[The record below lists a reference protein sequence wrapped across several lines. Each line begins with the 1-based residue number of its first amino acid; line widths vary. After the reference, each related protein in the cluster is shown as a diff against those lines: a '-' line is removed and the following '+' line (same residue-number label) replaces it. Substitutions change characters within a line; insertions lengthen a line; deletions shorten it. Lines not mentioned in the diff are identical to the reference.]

1 MMGTMGSVIGWDVG
15 GAHLK
20 AARAEGGVVVN
31 VVQLPSPLWLGLD
44 RLTEALEAALGQLGP
59 AERHVV
65 TMTAELAD
73 VFPDRATGVARI
85 AAVMAERLKH
95 VAVYAGRAGLIDPS
109 VATENAEDIASANW
123 HASAGLA
130 AQFVPDGL
138 FADIGS
144 TTTDLVPIRG
154 GRVATAGYSDAVR
167 LACGEL
173 VYTGLTRTA
182 LMAVADRAPVDGA
195 WVGVAAEYFATMA
208 DVYRVLGVLDET
220 ADQMATADGREKT
233 VEASRARL
241 ARMVGRDAGGLGPEG
256 WRGVAAWFAEA
267 QMRRI
272 MDGAALV
279 LSRAHLPDAAPLVTA
294 GAGVRLAE
302 RLAERL
308 GRPCV
313 AFATLIQ
320 ATLRDEGL
328 RDAAATCAPAVAM
341 ALIHDSMKGRS
352 LGTPS

>member
-1 MMGTMGSVIGWDVG
+1 MGSVIGWDVG

-20 AARAEGGVVVN
+20 AARADDGVIVD

-44 RLTEALEAALGQLGP
+44 RLTEALEMTLDRLGAAD
-59 AERHVV
+59 RHVV

-73 VFPDRATGVARI
+73 VFADRAMGVGRI
-85 AAVMAERLKH
+85 AAVMTERLGD
-95 VAVYAGRAGLIDPS
+95 VAVYAGRAGLVEPGEAADH
-109 VATENAEDIASANW
+109 AEDVASANW

-130 AQFVPDGL
+130 ARFLPDGL
-138 FADIGS
+138 FVDIGS
-144 TTTDLVPIRG
+144 TTTDLVPIRDW
-154 GRVATAGYSDAVR
+154 RVAAVGYSDAER

-182 LMAVADRAPVDGA
+182 LMAVAERVPVDGA
-195 WVGVAAEYFATMA
+195 WVSVAAEYFATMA
-208 DVYRVLGVLDET
+208 DVYRVLGVLDEA

-233 VEASRARL
+233 AKASRARL
-241 ARMVGRDAGGLGPEG
+241 ARMVGRDASGLDPAG
-256 WRGVAAWFAEA
+256 WSEVAAWFAEA

-279 LSRAHLPDAAPLVTA
+279 LSRAGLSVGAPVVAA
-294 GAGVRLAE
+294 GAGARLAE
-302 RLAERL
+302 RLAARI

-313 AFATLIQ
+313 GFAALIE
-320 ATLRDEGL
+320 ATLRDASL

-341 ALIHDSMKGRS
+341 AL
-352 LGTPS
+352 LGQVS

>member
-1 MMGTMGSVIGWDVG
+1 MMGTMGSAIGWDVG

-20 AARAEGGVVVN
+20 AARAEGGVVVD

-44 RLTEALEAALGQLGP
+44 RLTEALEAALGRLGP

-85 AAVMAERLKH
+85 AAVMAERLRH
-95 VAVYAGRAGLIDPS
+95 VAVYAGRAGLIEPG
-109 VATENAEDIASANW
+109 AAAEHAEDVASANW

-130 AQFVPDGL
+130 ARFVPDGL
-138 FADIGS
+138 FVDIGS
-144 TTTDLVPIRG
+144 TTTDIVPIRD
-154 GRVATAGYSDAVR
+154 GRVVAAGYSDAER
-167 LACGEL
+167 LATEEL

-182 LMAVADRAPVDGA
+182 LMAVADRVPVDGA

-208 DVYRVLGVLDET
+208 DVYRVLGELDET

-241 ARMVGRDAGGLGPEG
+241 ARMVGRDARGLDPAG

-279 LSRAHLPDAAPLVTA
+279 LSRACLPDGAPVVAT
-294 GAGVRLAE
+294 GAGVRLVE

-320 ATLRDEGL
+320 ATLRDESL
-328 RDAAATCAPAVAM
+328 RDATATCAPAVAM
-341 ALIHDSMKGRS
+341 ALIYDSEKGR
-352 LGTPS
+352 

>member
-1 MMGTMGSVIGWDVG
+1 MVD
-15 GAHLK
+15 
-20 AARAEGGVVVN
+20 

-44 RLTEALEAALGQLGP
+44 RLTEALEAALGRLGP

-85 AAVMAERLKH
+85 AAVMAERLRH
-95 VAVYAGRAGLIDPS
+95 VAVYAGRAGLIEPG
-109 VATENAEDIASANW
+109 AAAEHAEDVASANW

-130 AQFVPDGL
+130 ARFVPDGL
-138 FADIGS
+138 FVDIGS
-144 TTTDLVPIRG
+144 TTTDIVPIRD
-154 GRVATAGYSDAVR
+154 GRVVAAGYSDAER
-167 LACGEL
+167 LATEEL

-182 LMAVADRAPVDGA
+182 LMAVADRVPVDGA

-208 DVYRVLGVLDET
+208 DVYRVLGELDET

-233 VEASRARL
+233 VEASRAGLR
-241 ARMVGRDAGGLGPEG
+241 AWSGGMHGGWTGRMAGRGRMVRRGPDATDHG
-256 WRGVAAWFAEA
+256 WRGARMSRACLP
-267 QMRRI
+267 
-272 MDGAALV
+272 DGAPVVA
-279 LSRAHLPDAAPLVTA
+279 T
-294 GAGVRLAE
+294 GAGVRLVE

-320 ATLRDEGL
+320 ATLRDESL
-328 RDAAATCAPAVAM
+328 HDATATCAPAVAM
-341 ALIHDSMKGRS
+341 ALI
-352 LGTPS
+352 L